1 MQVALYLKG
10 STASSVNDCF
20 IVNLDIMRQDGSYP
34 MGNVPQPVWTAP
46 MSTTDSCYYWSGEL
60 FNDIVGSPYYMAP
73 EVLKQTEQGVAQA
86 IIRSA
91 IDFKRD
97 PWPKVSGNAKDLV
110 KKMLNPDPKERLTI
124 QEVLEHPWLQNAKKV
139 PNVPLGETV
148 KARLKQFSIMN
159 KLNKRALRVRIHLI
173 YIFYN
178 EQFSILLLST
188 FSNYVN

>member
-1 MQVALYLKG
+1 AG
-10 STASSVNDCF
+10 I
-20 IVNLDIMRQDGSYP
+20 IVYILLCG
-34 MGNVPQPVWTAP
+34 VPPFW
-46 MSTTDSCYYWSGEL
+46 E
-60 FNDIVGSPYYMAP
+60 
-73 EVLKQTEQGVAQA
+73 ETEQGVAQA

>member
-1 MQVALYLKG
+1 AG
-10 STASSVNDCF
+10 I
-20 IVNLDIMRQDGSYP
+20 IVYILLCG
-34 MGNVPQPVWTAP
+34 VPPFWE
-46 MSTTDSCYYWSGEL
+46 D
-60 FNDIVGSPYYMAP
+60 
-73 EVLKQTEQGVAQA
+73 TEQGVAQA

>member
-1 MQVALYLKG
+1 
-10 STASSVNDCF
+10 
-20 IVNLDIMRQDGSYP
+20 MRQDGSYP

-46 MSTTDSCYYWSGEL
+46 MSTTDSCYYWSE
-60 FNDIVGSPYYMAP
+60 
-73 EVLKQTEQGVAQA
+73 TEQGVAQA